1 MTPPGNYVCI
11 FLVVLETFLFN
22 GVFAGW
28 GILTAMLKEDELF
41 FHEESWNGLHFQ
53 ISAHSVAPSLT
64 SKIESDDISPCSL
77 TSSDENLIAEC
88 IDKRDRMFNDIFLYS
103 NFALNIGCL
112 IVGLII
118 DRFVRKFV
126 KLSRYESYHMTH
138 VQVQT
143 KFRTVTRFGM
153 FVGRFVSSVIT
164 LLGYILLI
172 FIIKEPLLLWIA
184 WPLMAW
190 GGLRC
195 SFKMI
200 LLNLSD

>member
-1 MTPPGNYVCI
+1 
-11 FLVVLETFLFN
+11 
-22 GVFAGW
+22 
-28 GILTAMLKEDELF
+28 
-41 FHEESWNGLHFQ
+41 
-53 ISAHSVAPSLT
+53 
-64 SKIESDDISPCSL
+64 
-77 TSSDENLIAEC
+77 
-88 IDKRDRMFNDIFLYS
+88 MFNDIFLYS

-126 KLSRYESYHMTH
+126 CLGMTYVK
-138 VQVQT
+138 VQSVTDCTIQT
-143 KFRTVTRFGM
+143 KFRTVERFGM
-153 FVGRFVSSVIT
+153 FVGRCVSSVIT

-195 SFKMI
+195 SFKITFLSLARSSDCLELI
-200 LLNLSD
+200 LSWY

>member
-1 MTPPGNYVCI
+1 
-11 FLVVLETFLFN
+11 
-22 GVFAGW
+22 
-28 GILTAMLKEDELF
+28 
-41 FHEESWNGLHFQ
+41 
-53 ISAHSVAPSLT
+53 
-64 SKIESDDISPCSL
+64 
-77 TSSDENLIAEC
+77 
-88 IDKRDRMFNDIFLYS
+88 MFNDIFLYS

-118 DRFVRKFV
+118 DRFVRKFL
-126 KLSRYESYHMTH
+126 KLPRYDSYRMTH
-138 VQVQT
+138 VRVKT
-143 KFRTVTRFGM
+143 KFRAVKRFGM
-153 FVGRFVSSVIT
+153 FVGRCVSSVIT

-200 LLNLSD
+200 PLNLGRLIG